1 VGPPH
6 AIALAALSAVWG
18 AAYLLIAEAIGEIP
32 GSVVVLGRVGL
43 AALALLVLVW
53 IQGGE
58 RRRLLA
64 DARRRPGPVLTPG
77 LFAIRCRS
85 C

>member
-1 VGPPH
+1 
-6 AIALAALSAVWG
+6 
-18 AAYLLIAEAIGEIP
+18 
-32 GSVVVLGRVGL
+32 VLGRVGL